1 MCFLQEPLI
10 VTLTVRARVCVCV
23 CVSVCL
29 SIYLSVCLS
38 GRNGRVVTTQPTAY
52 LQSMMFCRAPARLR
66 CLKPP
71 RLPVPTRVPLCT
83 RAGRSPYTVLELPN
97 DATDEQVQTA
107 YRTLAK
113 R

>member
-1 MCFLQEPLI
+1 M
-10 VTLTVRARVCVCV
+10 
-23 CVSVCL
+23 
-29 SIYLSVCLS
+29 
-38 GRNGRVVTTQPTAY
+38 VTTQPTAY